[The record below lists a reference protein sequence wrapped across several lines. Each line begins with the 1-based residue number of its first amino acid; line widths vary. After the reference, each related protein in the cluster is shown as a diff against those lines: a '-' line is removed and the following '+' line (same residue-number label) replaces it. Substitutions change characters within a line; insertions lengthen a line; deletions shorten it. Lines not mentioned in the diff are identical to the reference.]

1 LTGERVVRRLAAIL
15 AADVVGYS
23 RLMGRDENGTLARL
37 KAHRSERLE
46 PMLVR
51 HGGRLVKLTGDGALV
66 EFSSAVDALGAAI
79 EFQQAMAEANRAQS
93 EDTAIVFRIG
103 LHLGDL
109 IVDGDD
115 LYGDGVNVAARLE
128 AEAPAGGILISGNVH
143 DAVAGRLKAGF
154 DDLGSLALKNIERP
168 VRAFGVKWDAADWH
182 AAASA
187 TPPSTTAAMIA
198 ARDEPLALPDMP
210 SIAVLAFTNMS
221 GDAEQEYFTDG
232 ITEDIITE
240 LSRFHSLFV
249 IARNSSFSYKG
260 KSPDTRQVGRE
271 LGVRYVLEGS
281 IRKSS
286 NRIRVTGQLIDT
298 LTGNHIWAERYDRV
312 LEDIFAVQE
321 EVTRAIVA
329 AIAPQIES
337 TEQLKATRRRPSN
350 LTAYEI
356 ALRARAHAMEGYDKA
371 DRALIDQSIR
381 EAKDALAIDPSSV
394 QALLALARTHANALF
409 LQMAA
414 DREHAVREATWAVA
428 RAIELDGTDAFGYA
442 LRGFVVMLSH
452 QIDRYEAALADARC
466 AHEMNPNDPTV
477 LRFLAALEAGSGEG
491 ERAIEHLHQAL
502 RLSPRQS
509 RSHEVYQL
517 LAYAS
522 FIAKQY
528 TEGIGWALRA
538 LNDMPAFIPTHAN
551 LVTCLVGAG
560 DIAKAKAAF
569 AAAQKLAPEY
579 FRMRL
584 DGAAASARPEDRR
597 RQHVFYRIAAGLEDP
612 SAADAVR

>member
-1 LTGERVVRRLAAIL
+1 MAREQRRLAAIMAL
-15 AADVVGYS
+15 DVVGYS
-23 RLMGRDENGTLARL
+23 RLMGRDESGTLQRL
-37 KAHRSERLE
+37 RDYRRNFLE
-46 PMLVR
+46 PALSR
-51 HGGRLVKLTGDGALV
+51 HGGRLVKLTGDGALA
-66 EFSSAVDALGAAI
+66 EFASAVEALGAAL
-79 EFQQAMAEANRAQS
+79 EFQQTVADANHDQPEGA
-93 EDTAIVFRIG
+93 TLVFRMG
-103 LHLGDL
+103 LHVGDL

-128 AEAPAGGILISGNVH
+128 AEAPGGGIVISRTVQE
-143 DAVAGRLKAGF
+143 AVAGRLKASF

-168 VRAFGVKWDAADWH
+168 VHAFGVKWEAIDWKVP
-182 AAASA
+182 AAAFASIGQA
-187 TPPSTTAAMIA
+187 TPIA
-198 ARDEPLALPDMP
+198 DGPLPLPDKP
-210 SIAVLAFTNMS
+210 SIAVLPFVNMS
-221 GDAEQEYFTDG
+221 GDPDQEYFTDG

-298 LTGNHIWAERYDRV
+298 LTGSHIWAERYDRV

-321 EVTRAIVA
+321 ELTRAIVG

-337 TEQLKATRRRPSN
+337 TEQSKATRRHPSN

-356 ALRARAHAMEGYDKA
+356 ALRSRAHAMEGYDKA
-371 DRALIDQSIR
+371 DGALIDRSIR
-381 EAKDALAIDPSSV
+381 EAKEALAIDPNCV
-394 QALLALARTHANALF
+394 PALLALARAHGNAL
-409 LQMAA
+409 LNQMAT
-414 DREHAVREATWAVA
+414 DQENAVREATWAVT
-428 RAIELDGTDAFGYA
+428 RAIELDGTDAFAYA
-442 LRGFVVMLSH
+442 LRGFLLMLSY
-452 QIDRYEAALADARC
+452 QIDRYPAGLADAFH

-477 LRFLAALEAGSGEG
+477 LRFLGALEAGQGDG

-509 RSHEVYQL
+509 RSHEIFQIL
-517 LAYAS
+517 SYAC
-522 FIAKQY
+522 FIAKRY

-538 LNDMPAFIPTHAN
+538 LNEVPTFPSTHSC
-551 LVTCLVGAG
+551 LVYCLVGAG
-560 DIAKAKAAF
+560 EIEKAKAAF
-569 AAAQKLAPEY
+569 SVGQRLAPIY
-579 FRMRL
+579 FRGRL
-584 DGAAASARPEDRR
+584 EGMSNAARPEDRR
-597 RQHVFYRIAAGLEDP
+597 RVQTFCRVAAGLEDP